1 MSIAMTTH
9 HGTVSPT
16 GRLTHEQAVA
26 LLEIL
31 AHLVDSDWVEGD
43 ILYGS
48 LGPSRMPAVV
58 TAMEAVGV
66 EAAVIHAYE
75 QTGILVGE
83 GNEDLWSAG
92 DLRRWEAAVTGYRNG
107 TAPAQT

>member
-1 MSIAMTTH
+1 MSIAMATH